1 MRATTSLLPSGFEEE
16 GVTFCSGRRPE
27 SVVGQK
33 RKCPGLRGM
42 SASPSI
48 LLQKSKVA
56 SVRIFGE
63 TLKREAVDDSDDLS
77 RAPEFAYEFSVRGR
91 GPSNFYTKN
100 VPVRPSEFLTPSAK
114 RLLHTICQTR
124 T

>member
-1 MRATTSLLPSGFEEE
+1 L
-16 GVTFCSGRRPE
+16 SGRRPE

-77 RAPEFAYEFSVRGR
+77 RAPEVAYEFSVRG
-91 GPSNFYTKN
+91 
-100 VPVRPSEFLTPSAK
+100 
-114 RLLHTICQTR
+114 
-124 T
+124 